1 MVSKTKEKT
10 TKTSKTSGKTSK
22 HIKPKNVDKPET
34 KISNK
39 EENNIERYVEA
50 IGRRKTST
58 VRVRGWINK
67 KGITI
72 NDITLEQYFPNI
84 ELQEK
89 LLEPL
94 KLTDMLNKIGITIKV
109 SGGGLTGQA
118 EASRL
123 GIARLLDKMF
133 PDTNHILRVSGM
145 LTRDPRKVE
154 RKKYGLHKARR
165 APQWRK
171 R

>member
-1 MVSKTKEKT
+1 
-10 TKTSKTSGKTSK
+10 
-22 HIKPKNVDKPET
+22 
-34 KISNK
+34 
-39 EENNIERYVEA
+39 
-50 IGRRKTST
+50 
-58 VRVRGWINK
+58 
-67 KGITI
+67 
-72 NDITLEQYFPNI
+72 
-84 ELQEK
+84 
-89 LLEPL
+89 
-94 KLTDMLNKIGITIKV
+94 MLNKIGITIKV

-165 APQWRK
+165 APQ
-171 R
+171 